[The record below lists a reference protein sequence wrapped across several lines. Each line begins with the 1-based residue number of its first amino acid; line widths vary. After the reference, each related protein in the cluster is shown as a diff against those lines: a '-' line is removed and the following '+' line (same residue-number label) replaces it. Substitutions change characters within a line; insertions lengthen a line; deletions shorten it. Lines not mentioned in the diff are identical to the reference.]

1 MATQAE
7 RVQELLIERLET
19 YYSGRTVA
27 PGTSLYDTVV
37 TPVAAYLG
45 VDATDTDIAEFLKTR
60 LRQEYPSVSA
70 ENGDAIVDLLINPLS
85 LLLEALKRETA
96 LIKLGQSVQTA
107 VSMRE
112 SDADALAAN
121 FFVTRRVG
129 NKAYGLVRIYYANP
143 TSVFIG
149 VNTRFTNSAGL
160 VFQPITTQSF
170 SAEQLLLQRS
180 GNYYYIDVSL
190 VSAEPGAQYNI
201 APNTITNVTGLTGY
215 VKFTNLAAFAAA
227 SDRETNLELLT
238 RVRSALT
245 ERSLNTRRGIVSR
258 VQGQFPS
265 IRSVEVVG
273 YGDPEMQR
281 DIVTGS
287 SEGHVVA
294 SGTCFIVGQFC
305 LMLSQFEDRGRD
317 GAAAIKA
324 GDTIALNYWNLL
336 YSLPQASRNEEFKIA
351 DIVFDTRDTL
361 PDIPSILLFRLSAA
375 PSPESST
382 LGMLPAMLPGVFCV
396 VRSNTKITI
405 SGIPGGIQDPQT
417 PAGELE
423 IFDNEVHIGGHYDV
437 WLRPSVDQATTA
449 TFGQML
455 SNSSV
460 SDGRQLATAGGE
472 DTGRNVVTIP
482 YSVSFKDG
490 FSSTSVI
497 FTPGNLVIGSRS
509 GATATVAT
517 ASIIR
522 ATGSVTLTA
531 VTGAF
536 EVGEE
541 ITNTAAT
548 AGGTITYVSSDLE
561 TLGARAGMTLVLLTG
576 ADVGS
581 YRILDVVG
589 ESIYLDTD
597 LTESETQIHFRVLS
611 EITEDLFAP
620 KVVIVPFADA
630 LGDDLSTVVGSS
642 RLRLKIDLQQYGA
655 VVGDSIEIFDGNDAG
670 VYTIQSFDT
679 VLGGIAPIVSSA
691 MSASNA
697 KLTYRVYRASTGV
710 QRPLVRIKP
719 EGVRLLDSAGKD
731 ANIVVPYA
739 LPLGAYALGDFS
751 GAKEGLTGRNGFVL
765 PDPGT
770 AWTPTA
776 DLTASRDEFADALAC
791 YSDECIPCDG
801 YIAVVTLMANGQ
813 FYLNSNMPTAVKEF
827 FRNMQNWLLNVVDQF
842 NIGPDAKAFI
852 HGLTP
857 ITFGSPVDAIEFS
870 SVVSFDSAAVTVS
883 ALGVA
888 TSWTTNFA
896 NKGVRAGMQVTFPAT
911 SSNAGTY
918 VIATVVGGVLT
929 FTTAP
934 TSGWSVENVDV
945 QITTSA
951 SGTLRAG
958 ETLTIGAV
966 SATISD
972 IEQEL
977 VVASTVGFKDGETI
991 TQGSMTASIRVTSL
1005 TTLALTS
1012 IAGPAA
1018 DAFEVGTAV
1027 TGGTTGTAATPT
1039 EIRGR
1044 FVVAGMT
1051 GGSLATGDAVT
1062 SSSTGITAEITIL
1075 VVPVAQFEI
1084 CLPGEMFDGCNN
1096 VFIALPEFDWEALLA
1111 TTDTFAEAIS
1121 KYTTGQLL
1129 GPPPALATAKPGD
1142 VVSLLA
1148 GANEGQYSVH
1158 SVKNYKVGTA
1168 GAIVSGTADFTKFYP
1183 VTAVVIDGEF
1193 PVAAF
1198 GDLASFFADGIPDLA
1213 ALPVPNDFPGIAY
1226 DETGMI
1232 TSPWDWIGQFLTWL
1246 FRFLDSMGFDLPESF
1261 TIDPAETIK
1270 TLWQMLFTEYR
1281 VGRRT
1286 AEQTI
1291 RLYFQEPTSV
1301 SVYGPRPC
1309 RRFIYDDPTY
1319 APAVITTTY
1328 TAAGPATGAIITAEY
1343 TALGGIAP
1351 AGLDLLV
1358 EVHTDIVGSSFTGVS
1373 GTYSSLSTELND
1385 SAANVALFIQSQ
1397 VSPAASFVQITG
1409 SNTAGTITFES
1420 VATGSDV
1427 QLLLSVNDLAGV
1439 VFPADM
1445 ETVSTGTSPPTGT
1458 LTVAVI
1464 SRYAN
1469 NLGTFTAVA
1478 DELTKPADEL
1488 AALIQAAVDPTGL
1501 FVTVSADTPTN
1512 EITFASVER
1521 GQDVLLLLSCGDFA
1535 DVGVFSSDTETSAV
1549 GTTTSGPVVAQI
1561 YEPHLPTLF
1570 SVPMGAEQLLFT
1582 ASADAVPARLFP
1594 SEQEVAGDDPPLLPR
1609 DCRVPSVY
1617 TGATALTLTFT
1628 EQDGESW
1635 FYRGLEQGDLFQLFE
1650 QKVMLKPTMDPTP
1663 GGAFER
1669 FPALITT
1676 AGSAS
1681 VRLPALYSAEFTFL
1695 TPSRWMDEDTFDVF
1709 DVVQVGDL
1717 LYIEEGD
1724 DTGVYRISSRVSA
1737 SELVLDRPLTTSS
1750 GTVYFSGNRSEIAS
1764 ITYPATTTDKVVV
1777 CSVGG
1782 TLNSTYVGK
1791 YLTIWGS
1798 NYAETDGSY
1807 EITAIAATGS
1817 GDSAGYEIT
1826 LADAAFSNPEMG
1838 LHWAIV
1844 RAPNTAPADSALG
1857 GKTELVGVRPFR
1869 IYSGRAKEWPVV
1881 AVERTLDATACSVL
1895 ISIAE
1900 EITSSGA
1907 PDPTEPLPRAPR
1919 VGFRQPYGFVR
1930 NSAQHISSTAM
1941 MTQREGTLYY
1951 FDVVAHSLDSR
1962 DLNNISK
1969 GTRLEP
1975 VFGTYDS
1982 DGYYLT
1988 VGDTNYTFSP
1998 LEQTQITLTPRML
2011 PAGRDDLAE
2020 NLLLLAGRRI
2030 AIQYQTAPA
2039 VAQVQDLLNSQADR
2053 VLCANPLARHFL
2065 PSYVSFTVSPS
2076 VVDEDAQLIATK
2088 ISEYIEGLSS
2098 AQYVELSK
2106 IEGVMQGGGVTNYPH
2121 PLYMYAVAHDL
2132 DRRLVLTKSE
2142 SRIGDV
2148 INHNGTNKITYY
2160 IPGPAGT
2167 EGLAGAGEAITVL
2180 TTGAATATL
2189 Q

>member
-7 RVQELLIERLET
+7 RVQELLIQRLET
-19 YYSGRTVA
+19 YYSGRSVA
-27 PGTSLYDTVV
+27 PGSSLYDTVV
-37 TPVAAYLG
+37 TPVANYLG

-107 VSMRE
+107 ASMRD

-121 FFVTRRVG
+121 FFVARRVG
-129 NKAYGLVRIYYANP
+129 GRAYGLVRIYYANP

-149 VNTRFTNSAGL
+149 VNTRFTTSGGL
-160 VFQPITTQSF
+160 AFQPTTSQNF
-170 SAEQLLLQRS
+170 PAEQLLLQRA
-180 GNYYYIDVSL
+180 GNYYYVDVSL
-190 VSAEPGAQYNI
+190 ISAETGTQYNI
-201 APNTITNVTGLTGY
+201 AANTLTNVTGLTGY
-215 VKFTNLAAFAAA
+215 IKFTNLAAFAGAA
-227 SDRETNLELLT
+227 DRETNVELLT

-258 VQGQFPS
+258 IQGQFPS
-265 IRSVEVVG
+265 VRSVEVVG
-273 YGDPEMQR
+273 YGDPEMRR
-281 DIVTGS
+281 DVVTGS
-287 SEGHVVA
+287 SEGHAVA

-317 GAAAIKA
+317 GSTTIKP

-336 YSLPQASRNEEFKIA
+336 YSLPQAARNEEFKIA

-361 PDIPSILLFRLSAA
+361 PDIPSILLFRLSSA

-382 LGMLPAMLPGVFCV
+382 LGMLPGMLPGVFCV

-405 SGIPGGIQDPQT
+405 SGIPGGIQAPQT

-437 WLRPSVDQATTA
+437 WLRPSVDQSATA

-460 SDGRQLATAGGE
+460 TEGRQLATFGGE
-472 DTGRNVVTIP
+472 DTGRNVVSIP
-482 YSVSFKDG
+482 YSVSFRDG
-490 FSSTSVI
+490 FSSTSTI
-497 FTPGNLVIGSRS
+497 FTPGTSVVGARS

-517 ASIIR
+517 TSIIR

-541 ITNTAAT
+541 ITNVAAT
-548 AGGTITYVSSDLE
+548 AGGTITYVSSDLQ

-589 ESIYLDTD
+589 ESVYLDTD
-597 LTESETQIHFRVLS
+597 LTESETQVHFRVLS
-611 EITEDLFAP
+611 EITEDMFAP
-620 KVVIVPFADA
+620 KVVLVPFADA
-630 LGDDLSTVVGSS
+630 LGDDLSTVVGSQ
-642 RLRLKIDLQQYGA
+642 RLRLTTDLQQYG
-655 VVGDSIEIFDGNDAG
+655 VVPGDSIEIFGGNDAG
-670 VYTIQSFDT
+670 VYTIQSFDA

-691 MSASNA
+691 MSASNSR
-697 KLTYRVYRASTGV
+697 LPYRVYRAATGV
-710 QRPLVRIKP
+710 QRPFVRIKP

-770 AWTPTA
+770 SWTPTA

-857 ITFGSPVDAIEFS
+857 ITFGSPVDAIEF
-870 SVVSFDSAAVTVS
+870 
-883 ALGVA
+883 
-888 TSWTTNFA
+888 TS
-896 NKGVRAGMQVTFPAT
+896 
-911 SSNAGTY
+911 
-918 VIATVVGGVLT
+918 
-929 FTTAP
+929 
-934 TSGWSVENVDV
+934 EE
-945 QITTSA
+945 
-951 SGTLRAG
+951 GTLRSG
-958 ETLTIGAV
+958 ETLTVGAV

-977 VVASTVGFKDGETI
+977 VVSSTVGFKDGETI
-991 TQGSMTASIRVTSL
+991 TQGDMTASIRVTSL
-1005 TTLALTS
+1005 TTLSLTAIS
-1012 IAGPAA
+1012 GPASG
-1018 DAFEVGTAV
+1018 AFEVGTPV
-1027 TGGTTGTAATPT
+1027 TGGTTGTVATPT
-1039 EIRGR
+1039 EVRGR
-1044 FVVAGMT
+1044 LVVAGTT
-1051 GGSLATGDAVT
+1051 GGSLATGNEVLAAA
-1062 SSSTGITAEITIL
+1062 TGVHATITIL

-1096 VFIALPEFDWEALLA
+1096 VFVALPEFDWEALLA

-1198 GDLASFFADGIPDLA
+1198 GDLASFFADGIPELA

-1246 FRFLDSMGFDLPESF
+1246 FRFLDSMGFDLPETFS
-1261 TIDPAETIK
+1261 IDPAETIK

-1309 RRFIYDDPTY
+1309 RRFIYDDP
-1319 APAVITTTY
+1319 VR
-1328 TAAGPATGAIITAEY
+1328 TAASLEY
-1343 TALGGIAP
+1343 DVFAVENAGGEV
-1351 AGLDLLV
+1351 LRV
-1358 EVHTDIVGSSFTGVS
+1358 EVR
-1373 GTYSSLSTELND
+1373 
-1385 SAANVALFIQSQ
+1385 
-1397 VSPAASFVQITG
+1397 SP
-1409 SNTAGTITFES
+1409 
-1420 VATGSDV
+1420 
-1427 QLLLSVNDLAGV
+1427 
-1439 VFPADM
+1439 
-1445 ETVSTGTSPPTGT
+1445 
-1458 LTVAVI
+1458 
-1464 SRYAN
+1464 YART
-1469 NLGTFTAVA
+1469 LGTFTAEA
-1478 DELTKPADEL
+1478 DDLDLPPAEL
-1488 AALIQAAVDPTGL
+1488 AALIQEQVDPSAA
-1501 FVTVSADTPTN
+1501 FVTVTVGTN
-1512 EITFASVER
+1512 SLIFTSVEL
-1521 GQDVLLLLSCGDFA
+1521 GQDITLLVDTADFIEAGAFTTGDPA
-1535 DVGVFSSDTETSAV
+1535 AE
-1549 GTTTSGPVVAQI
+1549 GTTVVGPTTTQI
-1561 YEPHLPTLF
+1561 YEPRAPTLF
-1570 SVPMGAEQLLFT
+1570 SVPLGAEQLLFT
-1582 ASADAVPARLFP
+1582 ASADVAPARLFP
-1594 SEQEVAGDDPPLLPR
+1594 SAQEVAGEDPPLLPR
-1609 DCRVPSVY
+1609 DCRIP
-1617 TGATALTLTFT
+1617 TAHTDATALRLTFT

-1650 QKVMLKPTMDPTP
+1650 QKVMLKPTMDPAP
-1663 GGAFER
+1663 GGALER

-1681 VRLPALYSAEFTFL
+1681 VRLPALYSPEFTFL
-1695 TPSRWMDEDTFDVF
+1695 TPSRWMDEDVFDSF
-1709 DVVQVGDL
+1709 DVVQAGDL
-1717 LYIEEGD
+1717 VYIEEGD
-1724 DTGVYRISSRVSA
+1724 DTGVYRVSSRVSA

-1750 GTVYFSGNRSEIAS
+1750 GTVYFSGNRSEVDVS
-1764 ITYPATTTDKVVV
+1764 DPLVTNRVVV
-1777 CSVGG
+1777 RSVGG
-1782 TLNSTYVGK
+1782 TLNSSYVGK

-1798 NYAETDGSY
+1798 NYAEVDGSY
-1807 EITAIAATGS
+1807 EITAI
-1817 GDSAGYEIT
+1817 SAVDGGYQLT
-1826 LADAAFSNPEMG
+1826 LADADFQNPEMG

-1869 IYSGRAKEWPVV
+1869 IYCGRAKEWPVV
-1881 AVERTLDATACSVL
+1881 AVERTLDAASCSVL

-1907 PDPTEPLPRAPR
+1907 VDPTEPAPRAPR

-1930 NSAQHISSTAM
+1930 NSAQHVSSTTM

-1969 GTRLEP
+1969 STRLEP

-1982 DGYYLT
+1982 DGYYLN
-1988 VGDTNYTFSP
+1988 VGDTNYTFSS
-1998 LEQTQITLTPRML
+1998 LEQCQITLTPRML
-2011 PAGRDDLAE
+2011 PAGRDDTAE
-2020 NLLLLAGRRI
+2020 NLLLIAGRRV
-2030 AIQYQTAPA
+2030 AIQYQLAPA
-2039 VAQVQDLLNSQADR
+2039 VAQVQDLLSSQADR

-2065 PSYVSFTVSPS
+2065 PSYVSFSVSPS
-2076 VVDEDAQLIATK
+2076 VVAEDAQLIATK
-2088 ISEYIEGLSS
+2088 IYDYIEGLSS
-2098 AQYVELSK
+2098 TQYVELSK
-2106 IEGVMQGGGVTNYPH
+2106 IEGVMQAGGVTDYPH

-2148 INHNGTNKITYY
+2148 VNHNGTNKITYY
-2160 IPGPAGT
+2160 IPGPAGVSAP
-2167 EGLAGAGEAITVL
+2167 AGAGEAITVL

>member
-1 MATQAE
+1 
-7 RVQELLIERLET
+7 
-19 YYSGRTVA
+19 
-27 PGTSLYDTVV
+27 
-37 TPVAAYLG
+37 
-45 VDATDTDIAEFLKTR
+45 
-60 LRQEYPSVSA
+60 
-70 ENGDAIVDLLINPLS
+70 
-85 LLLEALKRETA
+85 
-96 LIKLGQSVQTA
+96 
-107 VSMRE
+107 
-112 SDADALAAN
+112 
-121 FFVTRRVG
+121 
-129 NKAYGLVRIYYANP
+129 
-143 TSVFIG
+143 
-149 VNTRFTNSAGL
+149 
-160 VFQPITTQSF
+160 
-170 SAEQLLLQRS
+170 
-180 GNYYYIDVSL
+180 
-190 VSAEPGAQYNI
+190 
-201 APNTITNVTGLTGY
+201 
-215 VKFTNLAAFAAA
+215 
-227 SDRETNLELLT
+227 
-238 RVRSALT
+238 
-245 ERSLNTRRGIVSR
+245 
-258 VQGQFPS
+258 
-265 IRSVEVVG
+265 
-273 YGDPEMQR
+273 
-281 DIVTGS
+281 
-287 SEGHVVA
+287 
-294 SGTCFIVGQFC
+294 
-305 LMLSQFEDRGRD
+305 
-317 GAAAIKA
+317 
-324 GDTIALNYWNLL
+324 
-336 YSLPQASRNEEFKIA
+336 
-351 DIVFDTRDTL
+351 
-361 PDIPSILLFRLSAA
+361 
-375 PSPESST
+375 
-382 LGMLPAMLPGVFCV
+382 
-396 VRSNTKITI
+396 
-405 SGIPGGIQDPQT
+405 
-417 PAGELE
+417 LE

-437 WLRPSVDQATTA
+437 WIRPSVDQATTA

-455 SNSSV
+455 STSSV
-460 SDGRQLATAGGE
+460 VEGRQLATAGGE
-472 DTGRNVVTIP
+472 DTDRSVVTIP

-497 FTPGNLVIGSRS
+497 FTPGNAVIGSRS

-522 ATGSVTLTA
+522 ATGSVTLTS
-531 VTGAF
+531 VTGTF

-561 TLGARAGMTLVLLTG
+561 TLGVRAGMTLVLLTG

-581 YRILDVVG
+581 YRILDVVD
-589 ESIYLDTD
+589 ESVYLDTD

-620 KVVIVPFADA
+620 KVVLVPFADA
-630 LGDDLSTVVGSS
+630 LGDDLSTVVGST

-655 VVGDSIEIFDGNDAG
+655 GAGDSIEIFDGNDAG

-691 MSASNA
+691 MSASNSQ
-697 KLTYRVYRASTGV
+697 LTYRVYRPSTGV

-770 AWTPTA
+770 TWAPTA
-776 DLTASRDEFADALAC
+776 DLTASRDEFSDALAC

-842 NIGPDAKAFI
+842 NIGPDAKAFV

-857 ITFGSPVDAIEFS
+857 ITFGSPVDAIEF
-870 SVVSFDSAAVTVS
+870 
-883 ALGVA
+883 
-888 TSWTTNFA
+888 TS
-896 NKGVRAGMQVTFPAT
+896 TF
-911 SSNAGTY
+911 
-918 VIATVVGGVLT
+918 
-929 FTTAP
+929 
-934 TSGWSVENVDV
+934 
-945 QITTSA
+945 
-951 SGTLRAG
+951 GTLRSG
-958 ETLTIGAV
+958 ETLTIGFV

-972 IEQEL
+972 VEQEI

-1018 DAFEVGTAV
+1018 DAFEVGTDV
-1027 TGGTTGTAATPT
+1027 TGGTTGTVADLT
-1039 EIRGR
+1039 EVRGR

-1051 GGSLATGDAVT
+1051 GGSLATGNVVT
-1062 SSSTGITAEITIL
+1062 SSSTGIAAEIAIL

-1129 GPPPALATAKPGD
+1129 GPPPALATVKPGD

-1213 ALPVPNDFPGIAY
+1213 ALPVPTDFPGIAY

-1261 TIDPAETIK
+1261 SIDPAETIK

-1309 RRFIYDDPTY
+1309 RRFIYDEPTL
-1319 APAVITTTY
+1319 
-1328 TAAGPATGAIITAEY
+1328 TAASLQYLFTSRDNAEERV
-1343 TALGGIAP
+1343 LR
-1351 AGLDLLV
+1351 V
-1358 EVHTDIVGSSFTGVS
+1358 EVR
-1373 GTYSSLSTELND
+1373 
-1385 SAANVALFIQSQ
+1385 
-1397 VSPAASFVQITG
+1397 SP
-1409 SNTAGTITFES
+1409 
-1420 VATGSDV
+1420 
-1427 QLLLSVNDLAGV
+1427 
-1439 VFPADM
+1439 
-1445 ETVSTGTSPPTGT
+1445 
-1458 LTVAVI
+1458 
-1464 SRYAN
+1464 YART
-1469 NLGTFTAVA
+1469 LGTFTAA
-1478 DELTKPADEL
+1478 IGDLNDT
-1488 AALIQAAVDPTGL
+1488 AAVVAVAIQEQVDPESA
-1501 FVTVSADTPTN
+1501 FVIVTEVAGAVVFT
-1512 EITFASVER
+1512 SVEL
-1521 GQDVLLLLSCGDFA
+1521 GQDITILVDTADFV
-1535 DVGVFSSDTETSAV
+1535 DVGAFVAGDPAATGMTII
-1549 GTTTSGPVVAQI
+1549 GPTTTQI
-1561 YEPHLPTLF
+1561 YEPHSPTLF
-1570 SVPMGAEQLLFT
+1570 SVPLGAEQLLFT
-1582 ASADAVPARLFP
+1582 ASADVTPARLFP
-1594 SEQEVAGDDPPLLPR
+1594 SEQEVAGDDPPQLPR
-1609 DCRVPSVY
+1609 DCRIP
-1617 TGATALTLTFT
+1617 TAHTNATSLSLSFT

-1650 QKVMLKPTMDPTP
+1650 QKVMFKPTLDPAP
-1663 GGAFER
+1663 GGTLER
-1669 FPALITT
+1669 FPAIVTT
-1676 AGSAS
+1676 SGSAS
-1681 VRLPALYSAEFTFL
+1681 VRLPALSSPEFTFL
-1695 TPSRWMDEDTFDVF
+1695 TPSRWMEEDVFDVF

-1724 DTGVYRISSRVSA
+1724 DIGVYRISSRVSA

-1750 GTVYFSGNRSEIAS
+1750 GTVYFSGNRSEIAP
-1764 ITYPATTTDKVVV
+1764 ITAPATTTDQVVV
-1777 CSVGG
+1777 RSVGG
-1782 TLNSTYVGK
+1782 TLNSTYIGK

-1798 NYAETDGSY
+1798 NYADTDGSY

-1826 LADAAFSNPEMG
+1826 LADATFSNPEMG
-1838 LHWAIV
+1838 LHWAVV

-1869 IYSGRAKEWPVV
+1869 IYSGRPKEWPVV
-1881 AVERTLDATACSVL
+1881 TVERTLDTASCSVL

-1907 PDPTEPLPRAPR
+1907 VDPTEPLPRAPR

-1962 DLNNISK
+1962 DLNNVSK

-1988 VGDTNYTFSP
+1988 VSDTNYTFSP
-1998 LEQTQITLTPRML
+1998 LEQAQITLTPRML

-2039 VAQVQDLLNSQADR
+2039 VAQVQDLLRSQADR

-2088 ISEYIEGLSS
+2088 ISEYIDGLSS
-2098 AQYVELSK
+2098 AQYIELSK

-2142 SRIGDV
+2142 NRIGDV

-2160 IPGPAGT
+2160 IPGPANT
-2167 EGLAGAGEAITVL
+2167 EAPAGAGEAITVL
-2180 TTGAATATL
+2180 TTGVATATL

>member
-317 GAAAIKA
+317 GSAAIKA

-460 SDGRQLATAGGE
+460 SEGRQLATAGGE

-655 VVGDSIEIFDGNDAG
+655 VAGDSIEIFDGNDAG

-691 MSASNA
+691 MSASNS
-697 KLTYRVYRASTGV
+697 KLTYRVYRSSTGV

-1027 TGGTTGTAATPT
+1027 TGGTTGTVATPT

-1148 GANEGQYSVH
+1148 GANEGQYSIH

-1309 RRFIYDDPTY
+1309 RRFIYDEPTL
-1319 APAVITTTY
+1319 
-1328 TAAGPATGAIITAEY
+1328 TAAELSYAFTSTSSADVEGKT
-1343 TALGGIAP
+1343 LR
-1351 AGLDLLV
+1351 V
-1358 EVHTDIVGSSFTGVS
+1358 EVR
-1373 GTYSSLSTELND
+1373 
-1385 SAANVALFIQSQ
+1385 
-1397 VSPAASFVQITG
+1397 SP
-1409 SNTAGTITFES
+1409 
-1420 VATGSDV
+1420 
-1427 QLLLSVNDLAGV
+1427 
-1439 VFPADM
+1439 
-1445 ETVSTGTSPPTGT
+1445 
-1458 LTVAVI
+1458 
-1464 SRYAN
+1464 YART
-1469 NLGTFTAVA
+1469 LGTFTAVE
-1478 DELTKPADEL
+1478 DDLVGTSVQV
-1488 AALIQAAVDPTGL
+1488 AARIQAQIDPEAA
-1501 FVTVSADTPTN
+1501 FVVVRGSPTRVYF
-1512 EITFASVER
+1512 TSVET
-1521 GQDVLLLLSCGDFA
+1521 GQDITILVDTSDFVA
-1535 DVGVFSSDTETSAV
+1535 VGAFTAGGSSAV
-1549 GTTTSGPVVAQI
+1549 GTTTSGTTTTQI
-1561 YEPHLPTLF
+1561 YEPHAPTLF
-1570 SVPMGAEQLLFT
+1570 SVPLGAEQLLFT
-1582 ASADAVPARLFP
+1582 TSADVAPARLFP
-1594 SEQEVAGDDPPLLPR
+1594 SEQEVAGDDPPQLPR
-1609 DCRVPSVY
+1609 DCRIP
-1617 TGATALTLTFT
+1617 TAHTDATSLRLTFT
-1628 EQDGESW
+1628 EQEGESW

-1650 QKVMLKPTMDPTP
+1650 QKAMLKPTTDPAP
-1663 GGAFER
+1663 GGALER

-1750 GTVYFSGNRSEIAS
+1750 GTVYFSGNRNEIAP
-1764 ITYPATTTDKVVV
+1764 ITAPATTTDQVIVR
-1777 CSVGG
+1777 SVGG

-1817 GDSAGYEIT
+1817 GDSAEYRIT

-1881 AVERTLDATACSVL
+1881 AVERTLDATACSVI

-1962 DLNNISK
+1962 DLNNISR

-2088 ISEYIEGLSS
+2088 ISEYIDGLSS

-2167 EGLAGAGEAITVL
+2167 EGLAGAGEAITIL

>member
-7 RVQELLIERLET
+7 RVQELLIQRLET
-19 YYSGRTVA
+19 YYSGRTIA

-37 TPVAAYLG
+37 TPVANYLG

-70 ENGDAIVDLLINPLS
+70 EDGDAIVDLLINPLS

-96 LIKLGQSVQTA
+96 LIKLGQSVQSA

-121 FFVTRRVG
+121 FFVSRRVG
-129 NKAYGLVRIYYANP
+129 GKAYGVVRVYYANP
-143 TSVFIG
+143 TSVFVG
-149 VNTRFTNSAGL
+149 VNARWTTADGL
-160 VFQPITTQSF
+160 VFQPVTSQTF
-170 SAEQLLLQRS
+170 PAEQLLLQRA

-190 VSAEPGAQYNI
+190 VSADTGAQYNI
-201 APNTITNVTGLTGY
+201 GPNQLTSVTGLSGY
-215 VKFTNLAAFAAA
+215 VKFTNLAAFAGA
-227 SDRETNLELLT
+227 SDRETNVELLT

-258 VQGQFPS
+258 IQGQFPS
-265 IRSVEVVG
+265 VRAVEVVG
-273 YGDPEMQR
+273 YGDPEMRR
-281 DIVTGS
+281 DVVTGT
-287 SEGHVVA
+287 SEGHAVA

-317 GAAAIKA
+317 GTTTIKV
-324 GDTIALNYWNLL
+324 GDTVALNYWNLL
-336 YSLPQASRNEEFKIA
+336 YSLPQAARNEEFKIA

-361 PDIPSILLFRLSAA
+361 PDIPSILLFRLDSA

-382 LGMLPAMLPGVFCV
+382 LGMLPGMLPGVFCV

-405 SGIPGGIQDPQT
+405 SGIPGGIQEPQT

-437 WLRPSVDQATTA
+437 WLRPSIDQSATA

-460 SDGRQLATAGGE
+460 AEGRQLSTFGGA
-472 DTGRNVVTIP
+472 DTGRNVVSIP
-482 YSVSFKDG
+482 YSVSFRDG
-490 FSSTSVI
+490 FSSSSTI
-497 FTPGNLVIGSRS
+497 FTPGTAVVGSRS

-541 ITNTAAT
+541 ITNVAAT
-548 AGGTITYVSSDLE
+548 AGGTITYVSSDLQ
-561 TLGARAGMTLVLLTG
+561 TLGARAGMTIVLLTG

-589 ESIYLDTD
+589 ELVYLDTD

-620 KVVIVPFADA
+620 KVVLVPFADA
-630 LGDDLSTVVGSS
+630 LGDDLSTVVGSQ
-642 RLRLKIDLQQYGA
+642 RLRLTTDLQQYG
-655 VVGDSIEIFDGNDAG
+655 VVPGDSIEIFGGNDAG
-670 VYTIQSFDT
+670 VYAIQSFDT
-679 VLGGIAPIVSSA
+679 VLGGTAPIVSSA
-691 MSASNA
+691 MSASNS
-697 KLTYRVYRASTGV
+697 KLAYRVYRAGTGV

-770 AWTPTA
+770 SWTPTA
-776 DLTASRDEFADALAC
+776 DLTASRDEFSEALSC

-842 NIGPDAKAFI
+842 NIGPDAKAFV

-857 ITFGSPVDAIEFS
+857 ITFGSPVDATEF
-870 SVVSFDSAAVTVS
+870 
-883 ALGVA
+883 
-888 TSWTTNFA
+888 TST
-896 NKGVRAGMQVTFPAT
+896 
-911 SSNAGTY
+911 
-918 VIATVVGGVLT
+918 
-929 FTTAP
+929 
-934 TSGWSVENVDV
+934 D
-945 QITTSA
+945 
-951 SGTLRAG
+951 GTLRAG
-958 ETLTIGAV
+958 ETLTVGSV

-977 VVASTVGFKDGETI
+977 VVASTAGFKDGETV
-991 TQGSMTASIRVTSL
+991 TQGSMTGSIRVTSP
-1005 TTLALTS
+1005 TTLSVSS
-1012 IAGPAA
+1012 ITGPAA
-1018 DAFEVGTAV
+1018 DAFRVGTPV
-1027 TGGTTGTAATPT
+1027 TGGATGTTQT
-1039 EIRGR
+1039 LTGVRGR

-1051 GGSLATGDAVT
+1051 GGSIASGDTVSATATGVQAT
-1062 SSSTGITAEITIL
+1062 ITIL

-1096 VFIALPEFDWEALLA
+1096 VFVALPEFDWEALLA
-1111 TTDTFAEAIS
+1111 TTDTFAEAVS
-1121 KYTTGQLL
+1121 KYTTGQLF

-1148 GANEGQYSVH
+1148 GANEGQYSIH

-1168 GAIVSGTADFTKFYP
+1168 GAIVSGTTDFTKFYP

-1213 ALPVPNDFPGIAY
+1213 ALPVPNDFPGISY

-1232 TSPWDWIGQFLTWL
+1232 QSPWDWIGQFLTWL
-1246 FRFLDSMGFDLPESF
+1246 FRFLDSMGFDLPETFS
-1261 TIDPAETIK
+1261 IDPAETIK

-1286 AEQTI
+1286 ADQTV
-1291 RLYFQEPTSV
+1291 RLYFQEPTSI
-1301 SVYGPRPC
+1301 SVFGPRPC
-1309 RRFIYDDPTY
+1309 RRFVYDEPVY
-1319 APAVITTTY
+1319 APASITTTY
-1328 TAAGPATGAIITAEY
+1328 TATTIPSTPTGGVISVEY
-1343 TALGGIAP
+1343 TAMSTP
-1351 AGLDLLV
+1351 AAAGYLLTV
-1358 EVHTDIVGSSFTGVS
+1358 EVHTNVVDGGYTGVS
-1373 GTYSSLSTELND
+1373 GTYTAAAGDLNKTAEEL
-1385 SAANVALFIQSQ
+1385 APLIQAQIDPSG
-1397 VSPAASFVQITG
+1397 SFVLITG
-1409 SNTAGTITFES
+1409 SAGTITFES
-1420 VATGSDV
+1420 VAKGSDV
-1427 QLLLSVNDLAGV
+1427 QTLISLTDFTTAGV
-1439 VFPADM
+1439 FPSDM
-1445 ETVSTGTSPPTGT
+1445 ETLGTGTTPPTGV
-1458 LTVAVI
+1458 LTVAVM
-1464 SRYAN
+1464 STYAN
-1469 NLGTFTAVA
+1469 NSGTFTAVA
-1478 DELTKPADEL
+1478 GDLNKPAAEL
-1488 AALIQAAVDPTGL
+1488 AALIQTAVDASRL
-1501 FVTVSADTPTN
+1501 FVLVSANIATN
-1512 EITFASVER
+1512 EITFASAEK
-1521 GQDVLLLLSCGDFA
+1521 GQDVVLLLSCGDFVDA
-1535 DVGVFSSDTETSAV
+1535 GVFSMDTETSATGSSTA
-1549 GTTTSGPVVAQI
+1549 GTVITQI
-1561 YEPHLPTLF
+1561 YEPHAPTLF
-1570 SVPMGAEQLLFT
+1570 SVPVGSEQLLFT
-1582 ASADAVPARLFP
+1582 ASADVAPVRLFP
-1594 SEQEVAGDDPPLLPR
+1594 SAQEVAGEDPPLLPR
-1609 DCRVPSVY
+1609 DCRIP
-1617 TGATALTLTFT
+1617 TAHTDATALRLTFT
-1628 EQDGESW
+1628 EQNGESW

-1650 QKVMLKPTMDPTP
+1650 QKVMLKPTLDPVP
-1663 GGAFER
+1663 GGALER

-1681 VRLPALYSAEFTFL
+1681 VRLPALYSPEFTFL
-1695 TPSRWMDEDTFDVF
+1695 TPARWMDEDVFDSF

-1750 GTVYFSGNRSEIAS
+1750 GTVYFSGNRSEVDIS
-1764 ITYPATTTDKVVV
+1764 DPLITNRVVV
-1777 CSVGG
+1777 RSVGG
-1782 TLNSTYVGK
+1782 TLNSSYVGK

-1798 NYAETDGSY
+1798 NYAGVDGSY
-1807 EITAIAATGS
+1807 EITAI
-1817 GDSAGYEIT
+1817 SAVDDGYQLT
-1826 LADAAFSNPEMG
+1826 LASADLQNPEMG

-1844 RAPNTAPADSALG
+1844 RAPNTTPADSALG

-1881 AVERTLDATACSVL
+1881 AVERTLDASACSVL

-1907 PDPTEPLPRAPR
+1907 SDPTEPTPRAPR
-1919 VGFRQPYGFVR
+1919 FGFRQPYGFVR
-1930 NSAQHISSTAM
+1930 NSAQHISSTGM

-1962 DLNNISK
+1962 DLNNITR

-1988 VGDTNYTFSP
+1988 VSDANYTFSP
-1998 LEQTQITLTPRML
+1998 LEQVQITLTPRML
-2011 PAGRDDLAE
+2011 PAGRDDTAE
-2020 NLLLLAGRRI
+2020 NLLLIAGRRVTV
-2030 AIQYQTAPA
+2030 QYQLAPA
-2039 VAQVQDLLNSQADR
+2039 VAQVQDLLRSQADR

-2065 PSYVSFTVSPS
+2065 PSYVSFTVAPS
-2076 VVDEDAQLIATK
+2076 VVAEDAQLIATK
-2088 ISEYIEGLSS
+2088 ISDYIDGLSS
-2098 AQYVELSK
+2098 TQYVELSK
-2106 IEGVMQGGGVTNYPH
+2106 IEGVMQSGGITDYSH
-2121 PLYMYAVAHDL
+2121 PIYMYAVAHDL
-2132 DRRLVLTKSE
+2132 DRRLVLTRSE

-2160 IPGPAGT
+2160 IPGPSGT
-2167 EGLAGAGEAITVL
+2167 SAPTGAGEAITVL
-2180 TTGAATATL
+2180 STGTATATL